1 MSYSSS
7 RARAMDATRPLAERA
22 SHARSCAVVVAEKFR
37 VHRSEVVR
45 KVKDATGVD
54 LTSPSTATEIEA
66 AIVCL
71 DALRLSG
78 L

>member
-1 MSYSSS
+1 
-7 RARAMDATRPLAERA
+7 MDSTRPLAQRA
-22 SHARSCAVVVAEKFR
+22 CHARSCAVVVAEKFR
-37 VHRSEVVR
+37 VHRSDVVR
-45 KVKDATGVD
+45 RVKDASGVD
-54 LTSPSTATEIEA
+54 LMSPSTAADIEA